1 MRILVNQSERSLM
14 GVMDVA
20 ITFEGSREQARA
32 FQTPNI
38 TGDNDNDSNESKFVL
53 GGVEINIVIDSGS
66 KYNIVDRQTW

>member
-53 GGVEINIVIDSGS
+53 GGVEINIVID
-66 KYNIVDRQTW
+66 Y